1 MIKFKTVKPSVVG
14 GRRKRTVNVNKT
26 GAFFFSARTLED
38 AGLKPGDRIDFLFD
52 ENRPSDWY
60 FTKRE
65 GAALELSKNNGIY
78 SASIRGQLIK
88 SLELDEDENYS
99 FKIGEKTEQDGNTYW
114 PIITANLKKE

>member
-1 MIKFKTVKPSVVG
+1 ML
-14 GRRKRTVNVNKT
+14 
-26 GAFFFSARTLED
+26 FFFSARTLED
-38 AGLKPGDRIDFLFD
+38 AGLKPGDRIDLLFD

-65 GAALELSKNNGIY
+65 EAALELSKNNGFY

>member
-1 MIKFKTVKPSVVG
+1 ML
-14 GRRKRTVNVNKT
+14 
-26 GAFFFSARTLED
+26 FFFSARTLED